1 MLKSDV
7 GITIQSSIIISREL
21 NMWVEHEDSSILAT
35 LFYSTVNLNPALSN
49 ISKEERAKNI
59 PLMFFKILHQV

>member
-1 MLKSDV
+1 MLKSDD

-35 LFYSTVNLNPALSN
+35 LFYSEP
-49 ISKEERAKNI
+49 
-59 PLMFFKILHQV
+59 